1 MSGTWLAPRG
11 HGGPASRVPG
21 DYRYLEDIVR
31 IGYPVREARTFLN
44 RHLGNSV
51 TYRLVEATRG
61 ETVGQV
67 REAEIETV
75 DGAGVIRVLPERML
89 PDGSPASFFA
99 PADMVEVRARVEAE
113 HGGPIPPLHPD
124 DRIILHVPVRSY
136 MRFLPG
142 LYQGAVPTQRRDIAK
157 TTERSARQWGARDQE
172 RTTSVE
178 VHHSDQ
184 FRRFLFLFQHMM
196 TTVTERIDGIPA
208 LTDPMT
214 SDPRFLPWI
223 SSWVGFDLDE
233 SLPLHQQRELVRRSI
248 RLQRTRGTR
257 RGVEEMIMV
266 LTGTEVHIEERK
278 KPRALTTGMMTLAGG
293 RSVEDRYLRGEPAAC
308 FMVRPDR
315 KPTTF
320 FAVVLEHRA
329 AFKQRFGERAAA
341 VLRRISQVVTHE
353 KPAHVTFTIEFE
365 ESVR

>member
-11 HGGPASRVPG
+11 RGGSRNRVPG

-31 IGYPVREARTFLN
+31 IGYPVKEARTFLN

-61 ETVGQV
+61 EKVGQV
-67 REAEIETV
+67 REIEIESV
-75 DGAGVIRVLPERML
+75 GGAETIRVLPERTL

-99 PADMVEVRARVEAE
+99 PADMVETRARVETE
-113 HGGPIPPLHPD
+113 HGGAVPPLHPD

-142 LYQGAVPTQRRDIAK
+142 LYQGAVPTQRRDIAE

-172 RTTSVE
+172 RTTAVE
-178 VHHSDQ
+178 VQHTDQ
-184 FRRFLFLFQHMM
+184 FQRFLFLFQHMM

-214 SDPRFLPWI
+214 ADPRFLTWI
-223 SSWVGFDLDE
+223 SSWVGFELDE

-266 LTGTEVHIEERK
+266 LTGTEVRIEERK
-278 KPRALTTGMMTLAGG
+278 KPKPLTMGMMTLAGG

-320 FAVVLEHRA
+320 FAVVLEHRS